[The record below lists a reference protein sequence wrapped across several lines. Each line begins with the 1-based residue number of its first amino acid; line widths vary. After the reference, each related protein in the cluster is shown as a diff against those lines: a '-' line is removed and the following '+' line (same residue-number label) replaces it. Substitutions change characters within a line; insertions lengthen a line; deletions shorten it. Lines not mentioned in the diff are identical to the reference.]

1 MYVQSDTSVLADVFE
16 TFWKMCLE
24 IYKLDPACFLTTA
37 ELAWKTSLKKTK
49 IKLDYLTDI
58 DMLLMVQKGVKGR
71 ICHVIYQYVQA
82 NNKYEKL
89 E

>member
-16 TFWKMCLE
+16 SFWKMFLE

-37 ELAWKTSLKKTK
+37 ELAWKTSLKKIK

-58 DMLLMVQKGVKGR
+58 DMLLMVQKDIKGR
-71 ICHVIYQYVQA
+71 ICHVIYRYVQA